1 MRMGDRDE
9 FYVGG
14 LDAKLIELARK
25 RFWPTPVCGLRIS
38 RCLAVRHGGNC
49 VSDARIPQQPT
60 LCVMDEI
67 AVIDE
72 VHRLADVN
80 AGRPKRNVAG
90 NSFTA
95 IEYVEPIHAGFGL
108 RGCFRRMKQCRDDGD
123 EKA

>member
-1 MRMGDRDE
+1 MRDRDE
-9 FYVGG
+9 FYVSR
-14 LDAKLIELARK
+14 LDAELIELARK
-25 RFWPTPVCGLRIS
+25 RFGPTPVCGLRIS
-38 RCLAVRHGGNC
+38 RCLTVWHGGNC

-72 VHRLADVN
+72 VHRLAGVD
-80 AGRPKRNVAG
+80 AWRPEGNVAG
-90 NSFTA
+90 NSFAA
-95 IEYVEPIHAGFGL
+95 IENVELIHAGFGL